1 MGWGDV
7 VGYTELVELVEQEV
21 VDGDKNTRGEQL
33 NENKIDNQNTK
44 YVSNESKILLKN
56 RLYI

>member
-1 MGWGDV
+1 MDWGDV